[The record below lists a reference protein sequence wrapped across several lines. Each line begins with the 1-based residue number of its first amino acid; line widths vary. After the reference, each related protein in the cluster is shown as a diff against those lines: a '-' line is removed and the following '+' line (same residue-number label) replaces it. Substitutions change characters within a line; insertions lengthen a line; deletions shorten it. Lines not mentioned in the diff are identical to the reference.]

1 MRTETE
7 IDTRGLI
14 HRGDKKPKVR
24 GTMSKLGIQEIRSH
38 QELQAQLRWDIHV
51 RHIDLVL
58 VLFIVAKVFADLF
71 DNDATVEKQLRQQ
84 CPPNENAGYNR
95 ETYEKSFN
103 TNLPSR
109 PSGKL
114 AVGS

>member
-1 MRTETE
+1 
-7 IDTRGLI
+7 
-14 HRGDKKPKVR
+14 
-24 GTMSKLGIQEIRSH
+24 MSKSGIQKISSH
-38 QELQAQLRWDIHV
+38 QELQAQLRWNIHI

-71 DNDATVEKQLRQQ
+71 DNDATAEKQLRKQ
-84 CPPNENAGYNR
+84 CAPKENAEYNR

-109 PSGKL
+109 PSG
-114 AVGS
+114 